1 MDSETLMLEIREY
14 CRRFSVAETTFGRL
28 AINDGKLVSR
38 LRYGGRVTSETVDRV
53 RAFIG
58 KPPRERGL
66 AASRRPRTHKVAT
79 QIGVSDMNS
88 IAQIK
93 IRSRTSASTTIARSI

>member
-1 MDSETLMLEIREY
+1 MDSETLILEIHEY

-38 LRYGGRVTSETVDRV
+38 LRYGGRVTAETVDRV

-66 AASRRPRTHKVAT
+66 ATSRRPRTHKVAPQT
-79 QIGVSDMNS
+79 GVSDMS
-88 IAQIK
+88 FTAQMLQP
-93 IRSRTSASTTIARSI
+93 SQVVLSESF

>member
-38 LRYGGRVTSETVDRV
+38 LRYGGRVTPETVDRV

-66 AASRRPRTHKVAT
+66 AASRRRRTHKVAPQT
-79 QIGVSDMNS
+79 GVQI
-88 IAQIK
+88 
-93 IRSRTSASTTIARSI
+93 